1 MNNDMTAIEEL
12 IHTITSLEA
21 LVESALDLVDEY
33 SGGDSESADVLR
45 EMLDRVMEEHHA
57 ND

>member
-1 MNNDMTAIEEL
+1 MKNMTAIEEL
-12 IHTITSLEA
+12 IHTIDQLKCLAEQ
-21 LVESALDLVDEY
+21 ALDLVDEY

>member
-1 MNNDMTAIEEL
+1 MKEMTTIEEL
-12 IHTITSLEA
+12 IHTIDQLKCLSEQ
-21 LVESALDLVDEY
+21 ALDLVDEY
-33 SGGDSESADVLR
+33 SGGESETADVLR

>member
-12 IHTITSLEA
+12 IHTIDQLKCLAEQ
-21 LVESALDLVDEY
+21 ALDLVDEY
-33 SGGDSESADVLR
+33 SGESETADVLR